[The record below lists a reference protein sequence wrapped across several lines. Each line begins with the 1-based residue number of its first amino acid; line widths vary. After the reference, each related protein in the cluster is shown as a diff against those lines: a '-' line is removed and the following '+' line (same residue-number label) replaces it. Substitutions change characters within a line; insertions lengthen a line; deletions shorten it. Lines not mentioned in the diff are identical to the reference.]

1 MIMLRRASTTAA
13 LLALLALVLPAREVV
28 AQTASGRSNAGPISP
43 SYEDPRAMTPLASLP
58 LSFQVE
64 FTEPSGN
71 NYLDARET
79 GRLRLKITNAGRLP
93 VRNVIARVV
102 PLSPPSSL
110 SYSDSIVVG
119 DVPAGSTRY
128 AIFYFAARDEVPAQ
142 IVTFQVELADSR
154 GPVADPRLLTFLTRP
169 RVETEPR

>member
-1 MIMLRRASTTAA
+1 MIKGRQSMRMVVAIVP
-13 LLALLALVLPAREVV
+13 LLLSLPGGDVA
-28 AQTASGRSNAGPISP
+28 AQTAQGRSNRGPLSP
-43 SYEDPRAMTPLASLP
+43 SYEDPRSMTPLASHP

-79 GRLRLKITNAGRLP
+79 GRLRIKITNGGRLP

-102 PLSPPSSL
+102 PLSPPASL

-119 DVPAGSTRY
+119 EVPAGSTRY
-128 AIFYFAARDEVPAQ
+128 AIFYFSARDEVPAQ
-142 IVTFQVELADSR
+142 IVTFQVELADPR
-154 GPVADPRLLTFLTRP
+154 GPVADPKLLTFLTRP
-169 RVETEPR
+169 KTDQGPN

>member
-1 MIMLRRASTTAA
+1 MGRHSV
-13 LLALLALVLPAREVV
+13 LAMAGVMAIVLVLPGQELT
-28 AQTASGRSNAGPISP
+28 AQTARGRSNAGPLSP
-43 SYEDPRAMTPLASLP
+43 SYEDPRSMTPTASHP

-79 GRLRLKITNAGRLP
+79 GRLRLKIANTGRLA
-93 VRNVIARVV
+93 VRNVVARVV

-128 AIFYFAARDEVPAQ
+128 AIFYFTARDEVPAQ
-142 IVTFQVELADSR
+142 IVTFQVELADPR
-154 GPVADPRLLTFLTRP
+154 GTVADPKLLTFLTRP
-169 RVETEPR
+169 KTDQGPN